1 VNARF
6 RAPIFAII
14 AQGVWAAGLT
24 LLGSFQELFTYV
36 VFTGWIFYGLAV
48 AGVIVLRVRRPELER
63 PFRVPGYPWLPALF
77 TLAALGITM
86 SAVVA
91 SPLHALYGVLLVL
104 TGLPLYALF
113 IVRGK
118 TKNKATSAD
127 VAAE

>member
-6 RAPIFAII
+6 RAPVFSILV
-14 AQGVWAAGLT
+14 QGLWAAGLT

-77 TLAALGITM
+77 TVAALGITV
-86 SAVVA
+86 SAVIA
-91 SPLHALYGVLLVL
+91 SPLHAVFGIALVL
-104 TGLPLYALF
+104 TGLPLYVLF
-113 IVRGK
+113 
-118 TKNKATSAD
+118 
-127 VAAE
+127 VARLKS